1 VAARMAA
8 MICTRRFCM
17 RITEDRYRRDHARHH
32 LALRLIRHEARSCTI
47 RACTGLSDDRI
58 RKLYR
63 FYADSLRTC
72 DAPRIRRRR
81 GKSPR
86 QLSIFTR
93 TALLQIESSLLAGMF
108 RSFGLL
114 QQETSSAGSLPL
126 EVGELL
132 CDAYEIYRGV
142 QTSQDRLSFEHGWF
156 LWHSLQQAGELSIE
170 ECSRCRSPFVR
181 ASRESATRTIT
192 SVSCPICH
200 LKRARHRRLGKTAR
214 VRANLTPFA
223 PLQVHAHNH
232 DNRIDPRREPLHA
245 QRIEEAPC

>member
-1 VAARMAA
+1 
-8 MICTRRFCM
+8 M

-47 RACTGLSDDRI
+47 RTCTGLSDDRI

-93 TALLQIESSLLAGMF
+93 TALLQIESSLLAGLF

-114 QQETSSAGSLPL
+114 QQETSVAGSLPI

-132 CDAYEIYRGV
+132 CDAYEIYRGLH
-142 QTSQDRLSFEHGWF
+142 TSEERLSFEHGWF
-156 LWHSLQQAGELSIE
+156 LWHSLQPASGLSID
-170 ECSRCRSPFVR
+170 ECPRCRSPFVR
-181 ASRESATRTIT
+181 SSTPCPTQLLSSA
-192 SVSCPICH
+192 SCPICH
-200 LKRARHRRLGKTAR
+200 LKRARHRRRNKTSRAPATLPLLAAR
-214 VRANLTPFA
+214 KSHSVR
-223 PLQVHAHNH
+223 V
-232 DNRIDPRREPLHA
+232 DPGRESPRA
-245 QRIEEAPC
+245 QRNEEAPC

>member
-1 VAARMAA
+1 
-8 MICTRRFCM
+8 M
-17 RITEDRYRRDHARHH
+17 RITEDRYRRDYARHH

-86 QLSIFTR
+86 LLSIFTR
-93 TALLQIESSLLAGMF
+93 TALLQIESSLLAGLF

-114 QQETSSAGSLPL
+114 QQEVSVASSLPI

-132 CDAYEIYRGV
+132 CDAYEIYRGL
-142 QTSQDRLSFEHGWF
+142 QTSQERLSFEHGWF
-156 LWHSLQQAGELSIE
+156 LWQSLHPASGLTIE
-170 ECSRCRSPFVR
+170 ECARCRSPFVR
-181 ASRESATRTIT
+181 SSAPCSAQSLTAE
-192 SVSCPICH
+192 SCPICH
-200 LKRARHRRLGKTAR
+200 LKRARHRRRAKPTRAIKALTVSTPRQAPVIR
-214 VRANLTPFA
+214 V
-223 PLQVHAHNH
+223 
-232 DNRIDPRREPLHA
+232 DPGRELLRA
-245 QRIEEAPC
+245 QRNEEVPC